1 MIKISEKNKEFFTLK
16 ALFKTKDKDINEN
29 VIQDMHHI
37 TEFISKKEAFIFLG
51 KEKEFTIKELR
62 KSIKAIVSSN
72 KRGINIDL
80 SSFVTEK
87 ITLESVTKF
96 FVEDTY
102 YETAIIYNDKTGKNT
117 PKTKKDIILLN
128 VDDAIVK
135 DATNNAKAINWVR
148 DLQQQP
154 ANILTSVALANIV
167 KEEFK
172 TNHKNIDVRV
182 IEKPELKEMGMNLLL
197 AVNAGS
203 RHDARVVVLE
213 YKGNPDSKEKTVFV
227 GKGIT
232 FDAGGYDIKI
242 NGGLIGMK
250 YDMSG
255 AAIVAGAMKVISES
269 KPKANITAVMCI
281 TDNRISIDAVTPD
294 SVIKSFDGKSV
305 EISDTDAEGRLVLAD
320 GLAFAAKELKATK
333 IIDIAT
339 LTGTVLYQLGNT
351 YTGVW
356 ATSDELFNE
365 INEVAQSQDEML
377 WRMPF
382 HEDYAKGIKSSDVAD
397 LMNYSKK
404 CRVDSSQ
411 AAMFLKE
418 FTNDIPYIH
427 LDVAGTADIDGKPT
441 SVLLKTLSHI
451 KK

>member
-1 MIKISEKNKEFFTLK
+1 MIKISQENKDLFTLK
-16 ALFKTKDKDINEN
+16 AIFKSKDIDQN
-29 VIQDMHHI
+29 VIQDTNHI
-37 TEFISKKEAFIFLG
+37 TEFIPKKESLIFLG
-51 KEKEFTIKELR
+51 NKKDFNIKSLR
-62 KSIKAIVSSN
+62 KAIKAIVKAN
-72 KRGINIDL
+72 KRGINIDVA
-80 SSFVTEK
+80 SFVTEK
-87 ITLESVTKF
+87 VSLEDATKF
-96 FVEDTY
+96 FIEDTY
-102 YETAIIYNDKTGKNT
+102 YETAIIYNDKTGKNA
-117 PKTKKDIILLN
+117 PKAKKDIFLSN
-128 VDDAIVK
+128 VANEVVSDSV
-135 DATNNAKAINWVR
+135 NNAEAINWVR

-154 ANILTSVALANIV
+154 ANVLTSVVLADIV
-167 KEEFK
+167 KKEFETK
-172 TNHKNIDVRV
+172 HKNIDVKV

-213 YKGNPDSKEKTVFV
+213 YKGNPESNEKTVLV

-281 TDNRISIDAVTPD
+281 TDNKISIDAVTPD
-294 SVIKSFDGKSV
+294 SVIKSFDGKTV

-320 GLAFAAKELKATK
+320 GLAFAAKNLKATK

-365 INEVAQSQDEML
+365 INKVALSQDEML

-382 HEDYAKGIKSSDVAD
+382 HEDYAEGIKSSDVAD

-418 FTNDIPYIH
+418 FTNKVPYIH
-427 LDVAGTADIDGKPT
+427 LDVAGTADVNGKPT
-441 SVLLKTLSHI
+441 SVLLKTLAHI
-451 KK
+451 EK

>member
-1 MIKISEKNKEFFTLK
+1 MIKISKFNDELFTLK
-16 ALFKTKDKDINEN
+16 ALFKSKKIED
-29 VIQDMHHI
+29 VIIKEVNHI
-37 TEFISKKEAFIFLG
+37 TEFISKKEAFIYLG
-51 KEKEFTIKELR
+51 DEDKFNIKSLR
-62 KSIKAIVSSN
+62 KAIKGIVSKN
-72 KRGINIDL
+72 KRGLNIDV
-80 SSFVTEK
+80 STFMTKK
-87 ITLESVTKF
+87 ISLKAATKF
-96 FVEDTY
+96 FIEDIY
-102 YETAIIYNDKTGKNT
+102 YETAIIYNNKTGDNK
-117 PKTKKDIILLN
+117 PKAKQELN
-128 VDDAIVK
+128 LFNIDNDVVADSK
-135 DATNNAKAINWVR
+135 SNAEAINWVR

-154 ANILTSVALANIV
+154 ANILNSVVLADIV
-167 KEEFK
+167 KKEFDLK
-172 TNHKNIDVRV
+172 HKNINIRV

-213 YKGNPDSKEKTVFV
+213 YIGDSNSKEKTVMV

-255 AAIVAGAMKVISES
+255 AAIVAGAMKVISEN
-269 KPKANITAVMCI
+269 KPKSNITAVMCI
-281 TDNRISIDAVTPD
+281 TDNKISIDAITPD
-294 SVIKSFDGKSV
+294 SVIKSFDGKTV

-351 YTGVW
+351 YSGVW
-356 ATSDELFNE
+356 ATNDVLFNN
-365 INEVAQSQDEML
+365 INKVANSQDEML

-382 HEDYAKGIKSSDVAD
+382 NEDYAKGIKSSNIAD

-418 FTNDIPYIH
+418 FTSNIPYIH
-427 LDVAGTADIDGKPT
+427 LDIAGTADVDGKPT
-441 SVLLKTLSHI
+441 AVLLKTLSHLE
-451 KK
+451 K